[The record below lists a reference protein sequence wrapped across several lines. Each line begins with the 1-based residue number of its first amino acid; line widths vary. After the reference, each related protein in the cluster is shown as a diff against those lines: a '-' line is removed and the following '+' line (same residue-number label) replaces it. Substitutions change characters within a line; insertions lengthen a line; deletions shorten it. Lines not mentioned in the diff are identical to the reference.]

1 MPGQQFPA
9 LRTARGGRVLR
20 ALVSPWARCA
30 LLVLL
35 LTGAGAS
42 VLVLEPQR
50 LLESGWRPVS
60 GAGFGLLF
68 VVGFAVC
75 TLAFVPKPLLNAA
88 AGALFGIQGGLA
100 LAVAG
105 TTLGAGA
112 AFVLGRVLG
121 RDALRSLLRTRLLK
135 AMDRQLSEHGFRSV
149 LLMRLV
155 PGVPFQ
161 VANYSAAV
169 SRMHLGTFLLATA
182 LGVVP
187 NTAVYVVAGSLAKAP
202 DSPAFLAALGAI
214 AAMGLLSVAATMWR
228 TRAHRRVLA
237 MFRRRAA
244 A

>member
-1 MPGQQFPA
+1 MSGQQFPA
-9 LRTARGGRVLR
+9 LRAALGGRVLR
-20 ALVSPWARCA
+20 ALLSPWARCA

-35 LTGAGAS
+35 LMGAGAS
-42 VLVLEPQR
+42 VLMWEPQR

-60 GAGFGLLF
+60 GAGFGALF
-68 VVGFAVC
+68 VVGFAAC

-105 TTLGAGA
+105 TTLGAGV
-112 AFVLGRVLG
+112 AFLLGRVLG

-169 SRMHLGTFLLATA
+169 SRMHLHTFLLATA

-202 DSPAFLAALGAI
+202 DSPGFLAALGAI
-214 AAMGLLSVAATMWR
+214 AAMGVLSVTVTLWR
-228 TRAHRRVLA
+228 TRAHRRILTA
-237 MFRRRAA
+237 FRRAA